1 MTLSGYFGMLY
12 MVCIGEN
19 CKQKNEV
26 SGYETL
32 WKGEVVI
39 VILRQNRYCKNVN
52 RNIIKQ
58 EN

>member
-1 MTLSGYFGMLY
+1 

-32 WKGEVVI
+32 WKREVVT